1 MLLNYTLRKC
11 IITVVFLIILFAS
24 FGQTQTDTIA
34 IQRSG
39 KIFVMNGQS
48 LSPRDLKQVFVNNP
62 WSYEQITVSQTQ
74 STISSILSIGG
85 LLTIGYAIG
94 SPELD
99 HARITLGVVGAG
111 AMITGFV
118 LARSS
123 FKNKLRAVKYY
134 NQEIKLQNE
143 NPVSL
148 NAGISSNGIGICLK
162 F

>member
-1 MLLNYTLRKC
+1 MRLNYTLIKY
-11 IITVVFLIILFAS
+11 IIPVILLLIVSTS
-24 FGQTQTDTIA
+24 FGQTQSDTIS

-39 KIFVMNGQS
+39 KIFVLKGYS
-48 LSPRDLKQVFVNNP
+48 LSTRDLKQVLVSNP
-62 WSYEQITVSQTQ
+62 WAYEQFTTSQTQ
-74 STISSILSIGG
+74 STISAILSLGG
-85 LLTIGYAIG
+85 LATIGYAIG

-99 HARITLGVVGAG
+99 EARITLSVLGAG

-123 FKNKLRAVKYY
+123 HKNKIRAVKYY
-134 NQEIKLQNE
+134 NQEIKLQHE

-148 NAGISSNGIGICLK
+148 NAGISSNGFGICLK